1 VQSQFSNRALV
12 SLVAAF
18 GLVMV
23 AMTTGAAAGAATQ
36 TAKTAAKGAA
46 KEAAK
51 AATHKV
57 TIEGTKFDAADL
69 TVNAGDSIVWENKD
83 PYPHTATSKTG
94 GFDSKDIASE
104 KSWKY
109 VAKKKGD
116 FPYVC
121 TIHPSMKGTIHVK

>member
-23 AMTTGAAAGAATQ
+23 AMTTGAAAGAASQ
-36 TAKTAAKGAA
+36 PAAKPAAKG
-46 KEAAK
+46 AAK

-57 TIEGTKFDAADL
+57 TIEGTRFDAADL

-116 FPYVC
+116 FPYIC

>member
-1 VQSQFSNRALV
+1 MQSQFSNRALV

-18 GLVMV
+18 GLVMI
-23 AMTTGAAAGAATQ
+23 AMTSGAAAGATSQAA
-36 TAKTAAKGAA
+36 AKPAAKG
-46 KEAAK
+46 AAK

-57 TIEGTKFDAADL
+57 TIEGTRFDAADL

-121 TIHPSMKGTIHVK
+121 TIHPSMKGTLHVK

>member
-18 GLVMV
+18 GLVMI
-23 AMTTGAAAGAATQ
+23 AMTSGAAAGATSQAA
-36 TAKTAAKGAA
+36 AKPAAKG
-46 KEAAK
+46 AAK

-57 TIEGTKFDAADL
+57 TIEGTRFDAADL

>member
-18 GLVMV
+18 GLVMI
-23 AMTTGAAAGAATQ
+23 AMTSGAAAGATSQAA
-36 TAKTAAKGAA
+36 AKPAAKGAT
-46 KEAAK
+46 K

-57 TIEGTKFDAADL
+57 TIEGTRFDAADL

>member
-18 GLVMV
+18 GLVMI
-23 AMTTGAAAGAATQ
+23 AMTSGAAAGATSQAA
-36 TAKTAAKGAA
+36 AKPAAKG
-46 KEAAK
+46 AAK

-57 TIEGTKFDAADL
+57 TIEGTRFDAADL

-121 TIHPSMKGTIHVK
+121 TIHPSMKGTLHVK

>member
-1 VQSQFSNRALV
+1 MQSQFSNRALV

-18 GLVMV
+18 GLVMI
-23 AMTTGAAAGAATQ
+23 AMTSGAAAGATSQAA
-36 TAKTAAKGAA
+36 AKPAAKG
-46 KEAAK
+46 AAK

-57 TIEGTKFDAADL
+57 TIEGTRFDTADL

>member
-1 VQSQFSNRALV
+1 M

-18 GLVMV
+18 GLVMI
-23 AMTTGAAAGAATQ
+23 AMTTGAAAG
-36 TAKTAAKGAA
+36 
-46 KEAAK
+46 AAK

>member
-1 VQSQFSNRALV
+1 MQSQFSNRALV

-18 GLVMV
+18 GLVMI
-23 AMTTGAAAGAATQ
+23 AMTSGAAAGAASQ
-36 TAKTAAKGAA
+36 AAAKPAAKG
-46 KEAAK
+46 AAK

-57 TIEGTKFDAADL
+57 TIEGTRFDTADL

-116 FPYVC
+116 FPYIC

>member
-1 VQSQFSNRALV
+1 MQSQFSNRALV

-18 GLVMV
+18 GLVMI
-23 AMTTGAAAGAATQ
+23 AMTSGAAAGATSQAA
-36 TAKTAAKGAA
+36 AKPAAAKGAT
-46 KEAAK
+46 K

-57 TIEGTKFDAADL
+57 TIEGTRFDAADL

>member
-1 VQSQFSNRALV
+1 MQSQFSNRALV

-23 AMTTGAAAGAATQ
+23 AMTTGAAAGAASQ
-36 TAKTAAKGAA
+36 PAAKPAAKG
-46 KEAAK
+46 AAK

-57 TIEGTKFDAADL
+57 TIEGTRFDAADL

-116 FPYVC
+116 FPYIC

>member
-1 VQSQFSNRALV
+1 MQSQFSNRALAA
-12 SLVAAF
+12 LVAAS
-18 GLVMV
+18 GLVM
-23 AMTTGAAAGAATQ
+23 ATMTTGAAAGAA
-36 TAKTAAKGAA
+36 KP
-46 KEAAK
+46 
-51 AATHKV
+51 ATHKV
-57 TIEGTKFDAADL
+57 TIEGTKFDTAEL

-109 VAKKKGD
+109 VANKKGD
-116 FPYVC
+116 FPYIC

>member
-1 VQSQFSNRALV
+1 MQSQFSNRALV

-18 GLVMV
+18 GLVMI
-23 AMTTGAAAGAATQ
+23 AMTSGAAAGATSQAA
-36 TAKTAAKGAA
+36 AKPAAKGAT
-46 KEAAK
+46 K

-57 TIEGTKFDAADL
+57 TIEGTRFDAADL